1 MKQTKSWAELRAILP
16 SKAADWANCDTICL
30 SAALSSLARVN
41 STSRSASASEIS
53 KSFWVLMTLARPRFS
68 EFDNQGLVSIAVAI
82 AKLKDSI
89 SPSSSPTSISTS
101 FVTVASSSPSPSSSS
116 SSPTSS
122 LPLIL
127 NELLEASKPSI
138 TTFSPQSLAN
148 LIWALATCDHQ
159 PCGSWLTSFYRQVDD
174 QLDHLKSQDV
184 ANILWSLCKLDLMP
198 DIWVRDG
205 LVERALG
212 AIKEQVQSQQSVA
225 SAGPAKGQDP
235 ATLIQCLAR
244 WYYLYNYRVSDE
256 WLSEYLSLVQPSLDS
271 YLPFDLVSII
281 HSCVVM
287 SYQPSRSWMAQYYQ
301 HIMHSL
307 KYDPTLSYSDFQRLM
322 WALR

>member
-1 MKQTKSWAELRAILP
+1 MKQAKSWAELRAVLP
-16 SKAADWANCDTICL
+16 SAAADWASSDTICL

-41 STSRSASASEIS
+41 FASRGTSASDIS
-53 KSFWVLMTLARPRFS
+53 KAFWVLMALARPRFA
-68 EFDNQGLVSIAVAI
+68 EFDNQGLVSIAVAV
-82 AKLKDSI
+82 AKLKDVI
-89 SPSSSPTSISTS
+89 TT
-101 FVTVASSSPSPSSSS
+101 TSSSS
-116 SSPTSS
+116 SNSIISSSTPAIPSNLPT
-122 LPLIL
+122 IL
-127 NELLEASKPSI
+127 NELLEASKPSMDS
-138 TTFSPQSLAN
+138 FSPQSLAN
-148 LIWALATCDHQ
+148 LIWALATFDHQ

-212 AIKEQVQSQQSVA
+212 AIKEQVQGTTSVTC
-225 SAGPAKGQDP
+225 GPSKGQDP

-244 WYYLYNYRVSDE
+244 WYYLYNYRVPDE
-256 WLSEYLSLVQPSLDS
+256 WLSEYLYLVQPSLGT

-287 SYQPSRSWMAQYYQ
+287 SYQPSRSWMSQYYAQ
-301 HIMHSL
+301 IMHSL